1 MRGEDVLYL
10 VPSTDDAFPGERSPK
25 MADDA
30 ARVATTYFD
39 AWKVNDFDTMRSL
52 VDDDFMFSGPL
63 ARLEGAENYMEGIKG
78 MSQIKSDIVIRKVF
92 VDGPDVL
99 TWFDL
104 HTTVASPV
112 PVANWLHVEGGR
124 ITSLQVA
131 FDARELAP

>member
-1 MRGEDVLYL
+1 
-10 VPSTDDAFPGERSPK
+10 
-25 MADDA
+25 MARDA
-30 ARVATTYFD
+30 AITAATYFD
-39 AWKVNDFDTMRSL
+39 AWKVNDFDAMRSL
-52 VDDDFMFSGPL
+52 VDDEVTFSGPL
-63 ARLEGAENYMEGIKG
+63 ARLNGAEDYMDGIKR

-104 HTTVASPV
+104 HTTVALPV
-112 PVANWLHVEGGR
+112 PNWLHIEGGR

>member
-1 MRGEDVLYL
+1 
-10 VPSTDDAFPGERSPK
+10 
-25 MADDA
+25 MAHDA
-30 ARVATTYFD
+30 AKIVTTYFD
-39 AWKVNDFDTMRSL
+39 AWKLNDFDTMRSL
-52 VDDDFMFSGPL
+52 VDDEVTFSGPF
-63 ARLEGAENYMEGIKG
+63 AQSSGAEDYMDGIMG
-78 MSQIKSDIVIRKVF
+78 MSQIKSDIVTRKVF

-112 PVANWLHVEGGR
+112 PVANWLHIEDGR

>member
-1 MRGEDVLYL
+1 
-10 VPSTDDAFPGERSPK
+10 
-25 MADDA
+25 MAHDA
-30 ARVATTYFD
+30 AKIAATYFD

-52 VDDDFMFSGPL
+52 VDDEVTFSGPL
-63 ARLEGAENYMEGIKG
+63 AQLSGVDDYMEGIKG
-78 MSQIKSDIVIRKVF
+78 MSQIKSDLVIRKVF

-104 HTTVASPV
+104 HTTVAPPV
-112 PVANWLHVEGGR
+112 PVANWLHVDDGR

>member
-1 MRGEDVLYL
+1 
-10 VPSTDDAFPGERSPK
+10 
-25 MADDA
+25 MAHDGAKIA
-30 ARVATTYFD
+30 ATYFD

-52 VDDDFMFSGPL
+52 VDDDVTFSGPL
-63 ARLEGAENYMEGIKG
+63 AQLTGVEDYMEGIKG
-78 MSQIKSDIVIRKVF
+78 MSQIKSDIVIRKVY

-112 PVANWLHVEGGR
+112 PVANWIHVEGGR
-124 ITSLQVA
+124 ITSLKVA

>member
-1 MRGEDVLYL
+1 
-10 VPSTDDAFPGERSPK
+10 

-30 ARVATTYFD
+30 ARVATTYFN

-52 VDDDFMFSGPL
+52 VDDDFMFSGSL

-78 MSQIKSDIVIRKVF
+78 MSQVKSDIVIRKVF

>member
-1 MRGEDVLYL
+1 MLSLAKGA
-10 VPSTDDAFPGERSPK
+10 TT
-25 MADDA
+25 MAHDA
-30 ARVATTYFD
+30 AKIAATYFD
-39 AWKVNDFDTMRSL
+39 AWKINDFEAMRSL
-52 VDDDFMFSGPL
+52 VDDEVTFSGPL
-63 ARLEGAENYMEGIKG
+63 ARLSGADDYMDGIKR

>member
-1 MRGEDVLYL
+1 
-10 VPSTDDAFPGERSPK
+10 

-30 ARVATTYFD
+30 ATAATTYFD

-52 VDDDFMFSGPL
+52 VDDKVTFSGPL
-63 ARLEGAENYMEGIKG
+63 AQLEGAEDYMEGIRG

-112 PVANWLHVEGGR
+112 PVATWLHVEGGR

-131 FDARELAP
+131 FDARGLAP